1 MKVVTPTQDSA
12 LPVVIAAKP
21 SKTTVTAIQHAAQ
34 YKSSAKSD
42 SMGCTLYQRPLIQPS
57 FVMAL
62 LDRAIQQARVCALMS
77 PTFSWMARF
86 CGP

>member
-34 YKSSAKSD
+34 YRSSAKSD
-42 SMGCTLYQRPLIQPS
+42 SMGCTLAEKSGAQSGEVAPG
-57 FVMAL
+57 
-62 LDRAIQQARVCALMS
+62 S
-77 PTFSWMARF
+77 P
-86 CGP
+86 